1 MSAKQKP
8 EDLLQSCLARC
19 AEGFAKR
26 MTAADVTTDY
36 RVHECETHAA
46 VALLNAAARVGGAL
60 ARLRGTTTN
69 IRITREGE
77 TANGDSNGQTNR

>member
-1 MSAKQKP
+1 MKAKQTP

-19 AEGFAKR
+19 AEGFAQR
-26 MTAADVTTDY
+26 MTRADVTTDY

-46 VALLNAAARVGGAL
+46 VALLNAGARVAGAL

-69 IRITREGE
+69 IRITREGD
-77 TANGDSNGQTNR
+77 TAKDGSNGH

>member
-1 MSAKQKP
+1 MNAKQTP

-19 AEGFAKR
+19 ADGFAKR
-26 MTAADVTTDY
+26 MTRADVTTDY

-46 VALLNAAARVGGAL
+46 VALLNAAARVAGAL

-69 IRITREGE
+69 IRVTREGD
-77 TANGDSNGQTNR
+77 TASEGSNGAP